1 MGNDILS
8 RVIAG
13 ARTSLWIGLV
23 ITGIA
28 ALIGVPLGIFAGYV
42 GGRTREVIMRITD
55 IFLSVPGLALALA
68 IVPSLGPGIGNC
80 VIALSLVWWPGRSD
94 ERRVGN
100 ECVVRVDLGGR
111 GIIIKKTTKT

>member
-1 MGNDILS
+1 MIRRPPRPTRTDTLVPYTTLFRS
-8 RVIAG
+8 VSAG

-68 IVPSLGPGIGNC
+68 IVASLGPGIGNC
-80 VIALSLVWWPGRSD
+80 VKTGRAH
-94 ERRVGN
+94 V
-100 ECVVRVDLGGR
+100 
-111 GIIIKKTTKT
+111 